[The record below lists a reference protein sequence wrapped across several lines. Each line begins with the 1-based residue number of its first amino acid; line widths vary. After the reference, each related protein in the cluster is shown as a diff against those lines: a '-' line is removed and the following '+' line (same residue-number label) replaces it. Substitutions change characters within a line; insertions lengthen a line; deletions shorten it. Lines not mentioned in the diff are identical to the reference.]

1 MEDFAQVREAL
12 SSEEKDALDEIYKN
26 KAKELKEVLKG
37 EIVRDNEHLEL
48 VNICYNL
55 FTKTTETNKGTGYK
69 VVLADPLYTLGIK
82 NFDLML
88 YNETN
93 QTAILVEAKSSI
105 SERAIG
111 STIDETM
118 QAASEANSNKEK
130 LESFIENKIGI
141 IEFAILSFAYFADSL
156 KEAVVS
162 KNASLCLWA
171 YHNVPGLIKLIKIGE
186 DVRSEQI
193 AGRMHGDE
201 NMREALLKTI
211 STRMGALRSL
221 PIMPTSHM
229 FAKLEYIGQ
238 QLFTRLDRQPQD
250 KRWFDYSVVYNLCK
264 QAFSPTEL
272 DDSQLEE
279 ETRRIIDS
287 AVKAG
292 LFRTINGE
300 EEISRME
307 FEISYGRRD
316 YEKFKEDYLE
326 KRSKERAYKA
336 AVDEFRQRKGVKKL
350 DEF

>member
-1 MEDFAQVREAL
+1 
-12 SSEEKDALDEIYKN
+12 
-26 KAKELKEVLKG
+26 
-37 EIVRDNEHLEL
+37 
-48 VNICYNL
+48 
-55 FTKTTETNKGTGYK
+55 
-69 VVLADPLYTLGIK
+69 
-82 NFDLML
+82 
-88 YNETN
+88 
-93 QTAILVEAKSSI
+93 
-105 SERAIG
+105 
-111 STIDETM
+111 
-118 QAASEANSNKEK
+118 
-130 LESFIENKIGI
+130 
-141 IEFAILSFAYFADSL
+141 
-156 KEAVVS
+156 
-162 KNASLCLWA
+162 LWA
-171 YHNVPGLIKLIKIGE
+171 YHNIPGLIKLIEIRE

-201 NMREALLKTI
+201 NIREALLKTI

-238 QLFTRLDRQPQD
+238 QLFSRLDRQPQD
-250 KRWFDYSVVYNLCK
+250 KRWFDYSAVYNLCK

-287 AVKAG
+287 AVEVG
-292 LFRTINGE
+292 LFRTINE
-300 EEISRME
+300 EEETSRME

-336 AVDEFRQRKGVKKL
+336 ALDAFKQRKGVKKL

>member
-1 MEDFAQVREAL
+1 MENFAQVREAL
-12 SSEEKDALDEIYKN
+12 SSEEKETLDEIYKN

-37 EIVRDNEHLEL
+37 EVARDNEHLEL

-55 FTKTTETNKGTGYK
+55 FTKTTETNKVTGCK
-69 VVLADPLYTLGIK
+69 VVLADPLCTLGIK

-141 IEFAILSFAYFADSL
+141 IEFVILSFAYFADSL
-156 KEAVVS
+156 KEAVIS
-162 KNASLCLWA
+162 KNASLCLWE

-186 DVRSEQI
+186 DVRSEQT
-193 AGRMHGDE
+193 AGRMHRDE

-272 DDSQLEE
+272 DDSQLEQ

-287 AVKAG
+287 AVEAG

-336 AVDEFRQRKGVKKL
+336 AVDEFKQRKGVKKL